1 MKLFRNTALALLVV
15 IGLNILISSL
25 VEWNAITTEIHS
37 LESTARVASEHAIG
51 EFEITQF
58 SGFDDNLGNTFDIS
72 DHHNAAAYSNYLH
85 EMEIEAKNKMRGSYH
100 DSDMQRI
107 VSFLSDELKD
117 YKKGKA
123 KSVLS
128 PFAFSLTFL
137 EEQKLMSDFNETVRT
152 LVRHNYEPKS
162 SEIGKHKNSINPLA
176 FNGTGTVE
184 ITKVTAK
191 ITDGSKMM
199 DLTNGIYEGTE
210 KYAAFGKIFG
220 TKNKSA
226 MDMVNGIHLM
236 QNMFNYVVYYDVDFT
251 IEWSHHT
258 RTLFFK
264 AAGFGNM
271 ISGDFIDDQGQIAIP
286 MKPIVIHRRYIVTN

>member
-85 EMEIEAKNKMRGSYH
+85 EMEIEAKNKMRGSYQ
-100 DSDMQRI
+100 DSDMQHI

-123 KSVLS
+123 K
-128 PFAFSLTFL
+128 
-137 EEQKLMSDFNETVRT
+137 
-152 LVRHNYEPKS
+152 
-162 SEIGKHKNSINPLA
+162 
-176 FNGTGTVE
+176 
-184 ITKVTAK
+184 
-191 ITDGSKMM
+191 
-199 DLTNGIYEGTE
+199 
-210 KYAAFGKIFG
+210 
-220 TKNKSA
+220 
-226 MDMVNGIHLM
+226 
-236 QNMFNYVVYYDVDFT
+236 
-251 IEWSHHT
+251 
-258 RTLFFK
+258 
-264 AAGFGNM
+264 
-271 ISGDFIDDQGQIAIP
+271 
-286 MKPIVIHRRYIVTN
+286 